1 MSNATMQMPSVFIR
15 LRSIGSRVGRLMPR
29 GPLAYLGIV
38 TLLLIAIAAVAA
50 PLLATADP
58 QAINPIRRL
67 RPPSA
72 QNWFGTDQLGR
83 DIWSRAIFGARI
95 SLVVG
100 VAVTAICVS
109 VGLLVGLVAGYWR
122 IADSIIMRVVDG
134 FMAIPAILLAVA
146 LMALTRASLGNV
158 IFAIAVTET
167 PRVIRLVRSLVLS
180 LREETYVQAA
190 ITSGTAVSNIL
201 LRHILPSTVGPL
213 VVQATYVFAAAILIE
228 AALSFLGAGV
238 PSNVPSWGN
247 IIAEGRSFFLL
258 AWWTV
263 IIPGALLSITVL
275 AVNVLGDGMRDA
287 LDPRL
292 SRVI

>member
-1 MSNATMQMPSVFIR
+1 MPSVFNR
-15 LRSIGSRVGRLMPR
+15 LSLIGARLGRLMPR
-29 GPLAYLGIV
+29 SLWAYLGIIILV
-38 TLLLIAIAAVAA
+38 LIVLAAIAA

-58 QAINPIRRL
+58 QAINPMRRL
-67 RPPSA
+67 RPPSPE
-72 QNWFGTDQLGR
+72 NWFGTDHLGR
-83 DIWSRAIFGARI
+83 DLWSRAVFGARI
-95 SLVVG
+95 SLIVG

-190 ITSGTAVSNIL
+190 ITSGTPVSNIL

-213 VVQATYVFAAAILIE
+213 VVQGTYVFAAAILIE

-258 AWWTV
+258 AWWVV
-263 IIPGALLSITVL
+263 IIPGALLSIAVL

>member
-1 MSNATMQMPSVFIR
+1 MPNDNLQTPSMFLG
-15 LRSIGSRVGRLMPR
+15 LRSIGARLVRQMQ
-29 GPLAYLGIV
+29 GNSLAYLGV
-38 TLLLIAIAAVAA
+38 LILVLITIAAVAA

-72 QNWFGTDQLGR
+72 QHWFGTDHLGR
-83 DIWSRAIFGARI
+83 DLWSRAVYGARI

-100 VAVTAICVS
+100 VAVTTICVS
-109 VGLLVGLVAGYWR
+109 IGLLVGLVAGYWR
-122 IADSIIMRVVDG
+122 IADAIIMRVVDG
-134 FMAIPAILLAVA
+134 LMAIPAILLAVA

-180 LREETYVQAA
+180 LREATYVQAA
-190 ITSGTAVSNIL
+190 ITSGTPVSNIL

-238 PSNVPSWGN
+238 PSNIPSWGN
-247 IIAEGRSFFLL
+247 IISEGRSFFLL
-258 AWWTV
+258 AWWV
-263 IIPGALLSITVL
+263 VLVPGVLLSITVL

>member
-1 MSNATMQMPSVFIR
+1 MPSATTRMPSVFNR
-15 LRSIGSRVGRLMPR
+15 LSLIGARLGRLMPR
-29 GPLAYLGIV
+29 SLWAYLGIIILV
-38 TLLLIAIAAVAA
+38 LIVLAAIAA

-58 QAINPIRRL
+58 QAINPMRRL
-67 RPPSA
+67 RPPSPE
-72 QNWFGTDQLGR
+72 NWFGTDHLGR
-83 DIWSRAIFGARI
+83 DLWSRAVFGARI
-95 SLVVG
+95 SLIVG

-190 ITSGTAVSNIL
+190 ITSGTPVSNIL

-213 VVQATYVFAAAILIE
+213 VVQGTYVFAAAILIE

-258 AWWTV
+258 AWWVV
-263 IIPGALLSITVL
+263 IIPGALLSIAVL

>member
-1 MSNATMQMPSVFIR
+1 MPSATTRMPSVFNR
-15 LRSIGSRVGRLMPR
+15 LSLIGARLGRLMPR
-29 GPLAYLGIV
+29 SLWAYLGIIILV
-38 TLLLIAIAAVAA
+38 LIVLAAIAA

-58 QAINPIRRL
+58 QAINPMRRL
-67 RPPSA
+67 RPPSPE
-72 QNWFGTDQLGR
+72 NWFGTDHLGR
-83 DIWSRAIFGARI
+83 DLWSRAVFGARI
-95 SLVVG
+95 SLIVG

-122 IADSIIMRVVDG
+122 IADSIIMRVVEG

-190 ITSGTAVSNIL
+190 ITSGTPVSNIL

-213 VVQATYVFAAAILIE
+213 VVQGTYVFAAAILIE

-258 AWWTV
+258 AWWVV
-263 IIPGALLSITVL
+263 IIPGALLSIAVL